1 MASQGDHDRVN
12 PFVAH
17 ASGADET
24 MSLVMLFAGI
34 WVGWIGWSR
43 LRGTGFSRLP
53 RWGAWATI
61 AAAVTLVITATFVP
75 RMIVGPA
82 TPTAVAGAPRPSSP
96 AKLAFVAPKPNAKES
111 GDDMTVQINLQNAT
125 LTPLTTTAITPDTGH
140 IHLSMDGSLISMSGD
155 TLQVIDLRNVSSG
168 EHTLT
173 ADFVA
178 ADHLPFDPPVTTT
191 ITFER
196 TSG

>member
-1 MASQGDHDRVN
+1 VN
-12 PFVAH
+12 PILAH

-43 LRGTGFSRLP
+43 LRGTGFPRLP
-53 RWGAWATI
+53 HWGAWALI
-61 AAAVTLVITATFVP
+61 GVAATLVITATFVP

-82 TPTAVAGAPRPSSP
+82 VPTAVAGAPRPSSP
-96 AKLAFVAPKPNAKES
+96 AELAFVDPKPSAKES
-111 GDDMTVQINLQNAT
+111 GDDMTVQMSLQNAT
-125 LTPLTTTAITPDTGH
+125 LTPLTTTAITPYTGH
-140 IHLSMDGSLISMSGD
+140 IHLSLDGTLISMSGD
-155 TLQVIDLRNVSSG
+155 TLQVIDLRNVSPG
-168 EHTLT
+168 HHTLT

-178 ADHLPFDPPVTTT
+178 ADHLPFDPPVTTSV
-191 ITFER
+191 IFDR

>member
-1 MASQGDHDRVN
+1 MN
-12 PFVAH
+12 PILAH

-43 LRGTGFSRLP
+43 LRGTGFPRLP
-53 RWGAWATI
+53 RWGAWAAI
-61 AAAVTLVITATFVP
+61 GVAATLVITATFVP
-75 RMIVGPA
+75 RMIVG
-82 TPTAVAGAPRPSSP
+82 TGIPTEVAGAPRPSSP
-96 AKLAFVAPKPNAKES
+96 AILTFVDPRPNAKEP
-111 GDDMTVQINLQNAT
+111 GDGMTVRMDLQHAT

-140 IHLSMDGSLISMSGD
+140 IHLSMDGTLISMSGD
-155 TLQVIDLRNVSSG
+155 TLQVIDLRNVTPG
-168 EHTLT
+168 KHTLT

-178 ADHLPFDPPVTTT
+178 ADHLPFDPPVTSSV
-191 ITFER
+191 TFDR

>member
-1 MASQGDHDRVN
+1 VN
-12 PFVAH
+12 PILAH

-43 LRGTGFSRLP
+43 LRGTGFARLP

-61 AAAVTLVITATFVP
+61 GVAATLVITATFVP
-75 RMIVGPA
+75 RMIVG
-82 TPTAVAGAPRPSSP
+82 TGVPTAVAGAPRPSSP
-96 AKLAFVAPKPNAKES
+96 AKLSFVDPRSNAEES
-111 GDDMTVQINLQNAT
+111 GDDMTVRMDLQNAT

-140 IHLSMDGSLISMSGD
+140 IHLSLDGALISMSGD

-168 EHTLT
+168 THTLT

-178 ADHLPFDPPVTTT
+178 ADHLPFDPPVTTSD
-191 ITFER
+191 TFRR

>member
-1 MASQGDHDRVN
+1 MN
-12 PFVAH
+12 PIVAH

-43 LRGTGFSRLP
+43 LRGTGFPRLP
-53 RWGAWATI
+53 HWGAWAAI
-61 AAAVTLVITATFVP
+61 GVAATLVVTATFVP
-75 RMIVGPA
+75 RMIVGNGI
-82 TPTAVAGAPRPSSP
+82 PTAVAGAPRPSSP
-96 AKLAFVAPKPNAKES
+96 AILTFVDPRPKAKES
-111 GDDMTVQINLQNAT
+111 GADMTVRMDLQNAT

-140 IHLSMDGSLISMSGD
+140 IHLSMDGALLSMSGD
-155 TLQVIDLRNVSSG
+155 TLQVIDLRNVSPG
-168 EHTLT
+168 PHTLT

-178 ADHLPFDPPVTTT
+178 ADHLPFAPPITTSV
-191 ITFER
+191 TFER

>member
-1 MASQGDHDRVN
+1 VN

-43 LRGTGFSRLP
+43 LRGTGFPRLP

-61 AAAVTLVITATFVP
+61 GVAATLVITATFVP
-75 RMIVGPA
+75 RMIVGTGIPSANA
-82 TPTAVAGAPRPSSP
+82 TGLRPSSTATLRFLAPRPG
-96 AKLAFVAPKPNAKES
+96 AKDS
-111 GDDMTVQINLQNAT
+111 GDDMTVRLDLQGAT
-125 LTPLTTTAITPDTGH
+125 ITPLTTTSITPDTGH
-140 IHLSMDGSLISMSGD
+140 IHLSLDGALISMSGD
-155 TLQVIDLRNVSSG
+155 TLQVIDLRNVTPG
-168 EHTLT
+168 QHTLT

-178 ADHLPFDPPVTTT
+178 ADHLPFDPPVTTQV
-191 ITFER
+191 TFNR
-196 TSG
+196 TGG

>member
-1 MASQGDHDRVN
+1 MN
-12 PFVAH
+12 PVLAH

-43 LRGTGFSRLP
+43 LRGTGFPRLP

-61 AAAVTLVITATFVP
+61 GVAATLVITATFVP
-75 RMIVGPA
+75 RMIVG
-82 TPTAVAGAPRPSSP
+82 TGIPTAVAGAPRPSSP
-96 AKLAFVAPKPNAKES
+96 AILTFVDPRRNAKVS
-111 GDDMTVQINLQNAT
+111 GDDMTVRMDLQNAT

-140 IHLSMDGSLISMSGD
+140 IHLSMDGTLISMSGD
-155 TLQVIDLRNVSSG
+155 TLQVIDLRNVTPG

-178 ADHLPFDPPVTTT
+178 ADHLPFNPPVTSSV
-191 ITFER
+191 TFER
-196 TSG
+196 ASG